1 MSGCLHFLFWFCAS
15 HYRAFHGVF
24 QTTTVLSKDV
34 YFGNQ
39 WSNHIITW
47 EWMNFASVEQ
57 WSSKKSGVLHQN
69 KTPVLQQILHIFILL
84 SDFIHFTCDAHLSL
98 FFFSV
103 SHLILLHT
111 VVLHSAVSGQESCEC
126 RSEESD
132 VLREAV
138 SWLWWV
144 LFEVVCVDVSCGEE
158 GLPLPCCVYWVW
170 WVTRLGWWTEQCC
183 SLQQCVTKPLMLTQS
198 FIGFFLPSSN
208 TLLADT
214 QSLRVTVQR
223 NYLGISDRIAEMK
236 ISHPINL

>member
-1 MSGCLHFLFWFCAS
+1 MACFKLPQCSVKTFTLATNEAITSS
-15 HYRAFHGVF
+15 HESEWILLQWNNEAQRNPVF
-24 QTTTVLSKDV
+24 
-34 YFGNQ
+34 
-39 WSNHIITW
+39 
-47 EWMNFASVEQ
+47 
-57 WSSKKSGVLHQN
+57 LHQN

-198 FIGFFLPSSN
+198 FIVFFFPQATRCWLI
-208 TLLADT
+208 
-214 QSLRVTVQR
+214 LRASGLR
-223 NYLGISDRIAEMK
+223 CREII
-236 ISHPINL
+236 

>member
-98 FFFSV
+98 FFFFQF
-103 SHLILLHT
+103 HIWYYCT
-111 VVLHSAVSGQESCEC
+111 
-126 RSEESD
+126 
-132 VLREAV
+132 
-138 SWLWWV
+138 LWCCTLQWV
-144 LFEVVCVDVSCGEE
+144 G
-158 GLPLPCCVYWVW
+158 
-170 WVTRLGWWTEQCC
+170 
-183 SLQQCVTKPLMLTQS
+183 K
-198 FIGFFLPSSN
+198 N
-208 TLLADT
+208 
-214 QSLRVTVQR
+214 RVNVGQR
-223 NYLGISDRIAEMK
+223 NRMCWGRLWAGCDGSYLK
-236 ISHPINL
+236 WCV

>member
-1 MSGCLHFLFWFCAS
+1 MKQSHHHMRVNEFCFSGTMKLKEIRCFAPKQNTSFTADITYFHSTLGFYTLHMWCAS
-15 HYRAFHGVF
+15 
-24 QTTTVLSKDV
+24 
-34 YFGNQ
+34 
-39 WSNHIITW
+39 
-47 EWMNFASVEQ
+47 
-57 WSSKKSGVLHQN
+57 KS
-69 KTPVLQQILHIFILL
+69 
-84 SDFIHFTCDAHLSL
+84 

-198 FIGFFLPSSN
+198 FIVFFLPSSN